1 MRSRAAASILTG
13 AGFKEV
19 HSMEGGIRAWQGLV
33 AEGIPEAGMAY
44 FSPATR
50 PEEMI
55 ALAWVLEDGSC
66 KFYESLAKM
75 MEDPKPKGLFENL
88 KRSEENH
95 KTTLWKMY
103 EEISG
108 KVPAPEFPD
117 PVIPREPR
125 GDVMEGG
132 MLVSEALKWSK
143 GKELKDI
150 LELSISLE
158 SNSYDLYLKMERKM
172 EGRNPK
178 QVFKTLSEE
187 EKNHLDQLTS
197 LFNTRVQRDS

>member
-1 MRSRAAASILTG
+1 
-13 AGFKEV
+13 
-19 HSMEGGIRAWQGLV
+19 MEGGIRAWKGLV

-55 ALAWVLEDGSC
+55 ALAWLLEDGSL
-66 KFYESLAKM
+66 KFYESLTKM
-75 MEDPKPKGLFENL
+75 MEDRETKGIFQNL

-103 EEISG
+103 EEISR
-108 KVPAPEFPD
+108 KTPTHEFPD
-117 PVIPREPR
+117 TVISKEPR

-132 MLVSEALKWSK
+132 MLVSEALKWSE
-143 GKELKDI
+143 GKTSKEI

-158 SNSYDLYLKMERKM
+158 TNSYDLYLKMERKYKTTM
-172 EGRNPK
+172 RNRSLRHYLRK
-178 QVFKTLSEE
+178 KRTTLS
-187 EKNHLDQLTS
+187 N
-197 LFNTRVQRDS
+197 

>member
-1 MRSRAAASILTG
+1 MG
-13 AGFKEV
+13 AGFQEV
-19 HSMEGGIRAWQGLV
+19 HSMAGGIRAWEGLV

-55 ALAWVLEDGSC
+55 ALAWILEDGSS
-66 KFYESLAKM
+66 KFYESLTETLDGQEA
-75 MEDPKPKGLFENL
+75 KGLFQNL

-95 KTTLWKMY
+95 KTTLWKLF

-108 KVPAPEFPD
+108 KTPTHEFPNK
-117 PVIPREPR
+117 VIPAKPR

-143 GKELKDI
+143 GKTLKDI
-150 LELSISLE
+150 LELCISLE
-158 SNSYDLYLKMERKM
+158 TNSYDLYLKMERKV
-172 EGRNPK
+172 EINKAK

-187 EKNHLDQLTS
+187 EKDHLDRLTS
-197 LFNTRVQRDS
+197 LFNKWLKSNPVS

>member
-1 MRSRAAASILTG
+1 
-13 AGFKEV
+13 
-19 HSMEGGIRAWQGLV
+19 MEGGIRAWQGLV

-44 FSPATR
+44 FSSTTR

-55 ALAWVLEDGSC
+55 GLAWL
-66 KFYESLAKM
+66 L
-75 MEDPKPKGLFENL
+75 ENL

-103 EEISG
+103 EELSG
-108 KVPAPEFPD
+108 KPPSPEFPD
-117 PVIPREPR
+117 TVISREPR

-132 MLVSEALKWSK
+132 MSVREALKWSE

-158 SNSYDLYLKMERKM
+158 SNSYDLYLKMEKKVEDHRS
-172 EGRNPK
+172 K
-178 QVFKTLSEE
+178 QVFKALSEE
-187 EKNHLDQLTS
+187 EKNHLEQLTS
-197 LFNTRVQRDS
+197 LFNKKLERNP

>member
-1 MRSRAAASILTG
+1 MQ
-13 AGFKEV
+13 
-19 HSMEGGIRAWQGLV
+19 GGIRAWEGFV

-55 ALAWVLEDGSC
+55 ALAWLLEDGSC
-66 KFYESLAKM
+66 RFYESLAKM
-75 MEDPKPKGLFENL
+75 IGDQEAKGLFQNL
-88 KRSEENH
+88 ERSEENH

-108 KVPAPEFPD
+108 KTPTPEFPD
-117 PVIPREPR
+117 NVISKEPR

-132 MLVSEALKWSK
+132 MLVGEALKWSK
-143 GKELKDI
+143 GKTLKDI

-158 SNSYDLYLKMERKM
+158 TNSYDLYLKMERKV
-172 EGRNPK
+172 ESRSSK
-178 QVFKTLSEE
+178 QVFGTISEE
-187 EKNHLDQLTS
+187 EKKHLEQLTS
-197 LFNTRVQRDS
+197 LFSKPR

>member
-1 MRSRAAASILTG
+1 M
-13 AGFKEV
+13 K
-19 HSMEGGIRAWQGLV
+19 GGIRAWEGFV
-33 AEGIPEAGMAY
+33 TEGIPEAGMAY

-55 ALAWVLEDGSC
+55 ALAWLLEEGTC
-66 KFYESLAKM
+66 KFYESIANM
-75 MEDPKPKGLFENL
+75 MEDQEARGLFHDL

-108 KVPAPEFPD
+108 RTPSSEFPAE
-117 PVIPREPR
+117 VISGKPA

-132 MLVSEALKWSK
+132 MVISEALKWSN
-143 GKELKDI
+143 GKTLKEI

-158 SNSYDLYLKMERKM
+158 TNSYDLYLKMEQKA
-172 EGRNPK
+172 EDRNSK
-178 QVFKTLSEE
+178 QIFRTLSDE
-187 EKNHLDQLTS
+187 EKKHLERLTS
-197 LFNTRVQRDS
+197 LFLKTL

>member
-19 HSMEGGIRAWQGLV
+19 HSMQGGIRAWEGFV

-55 ALAWVLEDGSC
+55 ALAWLLEDGSC
-66 KFYESLAKM
+66 KFYESVAKM
-75 MEDPKPKGLFENL
+75 IEDQEAKGLFENL

-103 EEISG
+103 EELSG
-108 KVPAPEFPD
+108 KAPAPEFPGN
-117 PVIPREPR
+117 VISKEPR

-132 MLVSEALKWSK
+132 MLISEALKWSK
-143 GKELKDI
+143 GKTLKEI

-158 SNSYDLYLKMERKM
+158 TNSYDLYLKMERKV
-172 EGRNPK
+172 ESRSSK
-178 QVFKTLSEE
+178 QVFETLSEE
-187 EKNHLDQLTS
+187 EKKHLEQLTS
-197 LFNTRVQRDS
+197 LFLKKP

>member
-1 MRSRAAASILTG
+1 VRSRAAASILTG

-19 HSMEGGIRAWQGLV
+19 HSMEGGIRAWEGLV

-55 ALAWVLEDGSC
+55 ALAWLLEDGSC
-66 KFYESLAKM
+66 KFYESLTETLDDQEA
-75 MEDPKPKGLFENL
+75 KGLFQNL

-95 KTTLWKMY
+95 KTTLWKLF

-108 KVPAPEFPD
+108 KPPTHEFPD
-117 PVIPREPR
+117 KMIPAEPR

-143 GKELKDI
+143 GKTLKDI
-150 LELSISLE
+150 LELCISLE
-158 SNSYDLYLKMERKM
+158 TNSYDLYLKMERKV
-172 EGRNPK
+172 ESRNAK

-187 EKNHLDQLTS
+187 EKNHLNRLAS
-197 LFNTRVQRDS
+197 LFNKLL

>member
-13 AGFKEV
+13 AGFKEA

-33 AEGIPEAGMAY
+33 AEGIPEAGIAY
-44 FSPATR
+44 FSAATR

-55 ALAWVLEDGSC
+55 ALAWLLEDGSL

-75 MEDPKPKGLFENL
+75 MEEQEARGLFQNL

-108 KVPAPEFPD
+108 KAPAPEFPD
-117 PVIPREPR
+117 NVISKKPG

-132 MLVSEALKWSK
+132 MLVSEALKWSREK
-143 GKELKDI
+143 TLKEI

-158 SNSYDLYLKMERKM
+158 TNSYDLYLKTERKV
-172 EGRNPK
+172 EGRNAK
-178 QVFKTLSEE
+178 QIFKTLSEE
-187 EKNHLDQLTS
+187 ERNHLDQLTS
-197 LFNTRVQRDS
+197 LFLKKL

>member
-19 HSMEGGIRAWQGLV
+19 HSMQGGIRAWEGFV

-55 ALAWVLEDGSC
+55 ALAWLLEDGSR

-75 MEDPKPKGLFENL
+75 VEDQEAKGLFENL

-103 EEISG
+103 EELSG
-108 KVPAPEFPD
+108 KAPAPEFPGN
-117 PVIPREPR
+117 VISKEPR

-132 MLVSEALKWSK
+132 MIISEALKWSK
-143 GKELKDI
+143 GKSLTEI
-150 LELSISLE
+150 VELSISLE
-158 SNSYDLYLKMERKM
+158 TNSYDLYLKMERKV
-172 EGRNPK
+172 ESRNSK
-178 QVFKTLSEE
+178 QVFETLSEE
-187 EKNHLDQLTS
+187 EKKHLEQLTS
-197 LFNTRVQRDS
+197 LFSRRV

>member
-1 MRSRAAASILTG
+1 VRSRAAASVLTG

-19 HSMEGGIRAWQGLV
+19 HSMEGGIRAWKGLV

-55 ALAWVLEDGSC
+55 ALAWLLEDGSL
-66 KFYESLAKM
+66 KFYESLAEM
-75 MEDPKPKGLFENL
+75 MEDRETKGIFQNL

-108 KVPAPEFPD
+108 KTPTHEFPD
-117 PVIPREPR
+117 TVISKEPR

-132 MLVSEALKWSK
+132 MLVSEALKWSE

-158 SNSYDLYLKMERKM
+158 SNSYDLYLKMERKV
-172 EGRNPK
+172 EGRNAK
-178 QVFKTLSEE
+178 QVFSTLSEE
-187 EKNHLDQLTS
+187 EKNHLEQLTS
-197 LFNTRVQRDS
+197 LFNKMF

>member
-1 MRSRAAASILTG
+1 MG

-19 HSMEGGIRAWQGLV
+19 HSMGGGIRAWEGLV

-55 ALAWVLEDGSC
+55 GLAWLLEDGSC

-75 MEDPKPKGLFENL
+75 MGDQETKGLFENL
-88 KRSEENH
+88 RRSEENH

-103 EEISG
+103 EELSG
-108 KVPAPEFPD
+108 KPPTPEFPD
-117 PVIPREPR
+117 TVISKEPR

-132 MLVSEALKWSK
+132 MLVSEALKWSE

-150 LELSISLE
+150 LELSFSLE
-158 SNSYDLYLKMERKM
+158 SNSYDLYLKMERKVQDH
-172 EGRNPK
+172 NAK
-178 QVFKTLSEE
+178 QVFKALSEE
-187 EKNHLDQLTS
+187 EKKHLEQLTS
-197 LFNTRVQRDS
+197 LFNKRL

>member
-1 MRSRAAASILTG
+1 
-13 AGFKEV
+13 
-19 HSMEGGIRAWQGLV
+19 MEGGIRAWQGLV

-44 FSPATR
+44 FSSTTR

-55 ALAWVLEDGSC
+55 GLAWLLEDGSR

-75 MEDPKPKGLFENL
+75 MEDQETKGLFLNL

-103 EEISG
+103 EELSG
-108 KVPAPEFPD
+108 KPPAPEFPD
-117 PVIPREPR
+117 TVISSEPR

-132 MLVSEALKWSK
+132 MLVSEALRWSE

-158 SNSYDLYLKMERKM
+158 SNSYDLYLKMEQRA
-172 EGRNPK
+172 EDRNAK

-187 EKNHLDQLTS
+187 EKNHLEQLTS
-197 LFNTRVQRDS
+197 LFNTRLQRDS

>member
-1 MRSRAAASILTG
+1 MQ
-13 AGFKEV
+13 
-19 HSMEGGIRAWQGLV
+19 GGIRAWEGFV

-55 ALAWVLEDGSC
+55 ALAWLLEDGSC
-66 KFYESLAKM
+66 KFYESLAKR
-75 MEDPKPKGLFENL
+75 MEEQEAKGLFQNL

-95 KTTLWKMY
+95 KTTLWKMD

-108 KVPAPEFPD
+108 KAPAPEFPD
-117 PVIPREPR
+117 NVISKKPG

-143 GKELKDI
+143 GRTLKDI

-158 SNSYDLYLKMERKM
+158 TNSYDLYLKMERKV
-172 EGRNPK
+172 EGRNAK

-187 EKNHLDQLTS
+187 ERNHLDQLTS
-197 LFNTRVQRDS
+197 LFLKKL

>member
-1 MRSRAAASILTG
+1 MG
-13 AGFKEV
+13 
-19 HSMEGGIRAWQGLV
+19 GGIRAWKGLI
-33 AEGIPEAGMAY
+33 AEGIPGAGMTY

-55 ALAWVLEDGSC
+55 ALAWILEDGASR
-66 KFYESLAKM
+66 FYESLTKTLDDQ
-75 MEDPKPKGLFENL
+75 ESKGLFQNL
-88 KRSEENH
+88 RRSEENH
-95 KTTLWKMY
+95 KTTLWEMF

-108 KVPAPEFPD
+108 KAPAPEFPD
-117 PVIPREPR
+117 TVISSEPR

-132 MLVSEALKWSK
+132 MSISEALKWSE

-158 SNSYDLYLKMERKM
+158 SNSYDLYLKMERKVN
-172 EGRNPK
+172 GRNAK

-187 EKNHLDQLTS
+187 EKNHLEQLSS
-197 LFNTRVQRDS
+197 LFNKRL

>member
-13 AGFKEV
+13 AGFQAV

-44 FSPATR
+44 FSPASR

-55 ALAWVLEDGSC
+55 ALAWLLEDGMR
-66 KFYESLAKM
+66 KFYESLAQI
-75 MEDPKPKGLFENL
+75 MENQETKGVFENL

-95 KTTLWKMY
+95 QTILWRLF
-103 EEISG
+103 EEISV
-108 KVPAPEFPD
+108 KSPTPEFPD
-117 PVIPREPR
+117 DVVPTEPR

-143 GKELKDI
+143 GKVLRDI
-150 LELSISLE
+150 LELCISLE
-158 SNSYDLYLKMERKM
+158 TNSYDLYLKMERNV
-172 EGRNPK
+172 EGHNAR
-178 QVFKTLSEE
+178 QVFKTLFGEE
-187 EKNHLDQLTS
+187 RNHLDRLTS
-197 LFNTRVQRDS
+197 MFGKNI